1 MDKIAEILATFFFVG
16 KSPKAPGTMGSLAAL
31 PFAWALWQLPL
42 PAAWGLVLLTF
53 LLGTWASARVVQSSG
68 VQDNQTIVID
78 EVVGIFVASA
88 AASLWWHFLGAF
100 LLFRFFDILKPGPVG
115 WADRKIKGGL
125 GVMVDDLVAGI
136 LAGAILFAA
145 VYFGGTF

>member
-16 KSPKAPGTMGSLAAL
+16 KSPKAPGTLGSLAAL
-31 PFAWALWQLPL
+31 PFAWGLWQLPPL
-42 PAAWGLVLLTF
+42 AAWSLVLATF
-53 LLGTWASARVVQSSG
+53 LVGVWASSRVVQSSG

-88 AASLWWHFLGAF
+88 AASQGWHFLAAF
-100 LLFRFFDILKPGPVG
+100 GLFRFFDILKPGPVG
-115 WADRKIKGGL
+115 WADRTIKGGL

-145 VYFGGTF
+145 VYFMGKF